1 MSKKGFFIAVEGIN
15 GSGKTSVLKAIQS
28 DLESLSIPHIIT
40 QEPRGTEVG
49 LALWN
54 VLHNYKVSA
63 RTEALIMS
71 ASRSDHIE
79 KVVVPAMDA
88 GKHVISDRHAA
99 STFVF
104 QKRNLNFE
112 QWMKLTEFATNKLEP
127 SRVYILD
134 IDPVI
139 AAQRSAARN
148 GISDKFEELDLTF
161 QYTARDRYLLLA
173 KKSDIYKVI
182 NAALEPENVARMIL
196 NDLLNILGETKNS

>member
-28 DLESLSIPHIIT
+28 DLESLSIPYIIT
-40 QEPRGTEVG
+40 EEPRGTDVG

-54 VLHNYKVSA
+54 ILHSYKVSA

-104 QKRNLNFE
+104 QKSDLNFE
-112 QWMKLTEFATNKLEP
+112 QWMKLTEYATNKLEP

-139 AAQRSAARN
+139 AAQRSTARN

-182 NAALEPENVARMIL
+182 NAALEPENVAKIIL
-196 NDLLNILGETKNS
+196 NDLLNILGVTKNS